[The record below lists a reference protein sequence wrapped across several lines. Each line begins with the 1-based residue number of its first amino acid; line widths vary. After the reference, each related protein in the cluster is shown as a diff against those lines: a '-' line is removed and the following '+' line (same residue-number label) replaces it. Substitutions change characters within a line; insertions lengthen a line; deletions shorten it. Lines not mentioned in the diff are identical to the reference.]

1 MNMNSMKVL
10 LLGAFLVLFAG
21 ASFAQEE
28 MTKDQWQQETARYT
42 RLRDDERAKLQTLT
56 NEVNALQAQSNKLDA
71 DLNGCMDALYALV
84 GATSQSAADY
94 RAELEAAERKADE
107 LLRLSDADLAS
118 RRSEVDDLEATAKR
132 LRDNKLSYIPE
143 FSSRLDA
150 LDKKVASLRKA
161 LGTPFAGGMY
171 TVVRGDYLFAI
182 AKKTSTYNN
191 GFMWPKIW
199 RANASKIKNPD
210 LIYPRQKFKMPAGS
224 ELNSDEKKWL
234 DKYWSTRKKAD

>member
-1 MNMNSMKVL
+1 MNLTKGL

-21 ASFAQEE
+21 ASFAQDK

-42 RLRDDERAKLQTLT
+42 RLRDDERAKLQNLT
-56 NEVNALQAQSNKLDA
+56 NEVNALQAQSSKLDA

-84 GATSQSAADY
+84 GATTQSAADY

-107 LLRLSDADLAS
+107 LLRLSDTDLAG
-118 RRSEVDDLEATAKR
+118 RRSEVDDLAATAAR
-132 LRDNKLSYIPE
+132 LRANKLSLIPD

-150 LDKKVASLRKA
+150 LDQKVTSLKKA
-161 LGTPFAGGMY
+161 LGGSFAGGTY

-182 AKKTSTYNN
+182 AKKSSTYNN

-199 RANASKIKNPD
+199 RANASKIRNPD
-210 LIYPRQKFKMPAGS
+210 LIYPRQKFKLPAGS
-224 ELNSDEKKWL
+224 ELDATEKQWL
-234 DKYWSTRKKAD
+234 DKYWSTRKRAD

>member
-1 MNMNSMKVL
+1 MNSMKVL

-118 RRSEVDDLEATAKR
+118 RRSEVDDLDATAKR

-150 LDKKVASLRKA
+150 LDQKVASLRKA

-199 RANASKIKNPD
+199 RANASKIRNPD